1 MAFSINKQKPEVSP
15 RESNTCQQIILVWN
29 CMKKNVKIENVTEN
43 F

>member
-15 RESNTCQQIILVWN
+15 RESNTCQQIILELYE
-29 CMKKNVKIENVTEN
+29 KNVKIENVTEN